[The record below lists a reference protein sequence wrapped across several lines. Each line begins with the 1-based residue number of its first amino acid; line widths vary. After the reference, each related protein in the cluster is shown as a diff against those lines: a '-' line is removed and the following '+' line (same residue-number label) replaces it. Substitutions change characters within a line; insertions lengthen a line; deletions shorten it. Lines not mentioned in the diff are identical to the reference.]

1 VYDYFIKD
9 HLGNVRS
16 TVTAQPINAAY
27 LAGHEISMANVEQLI
42 FDNIPNVRDGKP
54 GSINPNDGMAAGLI
68 AEVSDKRIGTAVL
81 LKVMPGDRFT
91 IDAQSYYED
100 EYTGTETVG
109 SNDVV
114 ESLLSVLLGGNTYA
128 GVPIGELSEN
138 ARTIKLIFEAPNL
151 AEKLNTIVPSNYNA
165 AAPKAHLNYLF
176 FDDNLQL
183 VADLSGKI
191 QVSPNGAGT
200 SGWQMVG
207 TGTEICNCTAVAP
220 GSSGYIA
227 IYVDNQ
233 SLGKKVWFDDLHIE
247 HYTSEVLEEDHYYPF
262 GLTVQLDQNASV
274 QTEQPYKL
282 TTKELETAFDLNI
295 YDFGARMQ
303 DMQLGRWW
311 GVDPLAEKWNSY
323 SPYNY
328 VLNNPINLIDLD
340 GRDAKQTGAGT
351 KDDPLVITAKY
362 FYQNGT
368 LNKDEIEGLEGA
380 TSAYNNL
387 GVHESKDKKGNKV
400 FVRYN
405 LSKEGVDDVAK
416 AIEGT
421 EFTAESADGIGEMR
435 TFGNEAKL
443 TMSGDDDYG
452 EGNRKEVGIN
462 REKISSDK
470 ESNYARRIKSTW
482 IHEIGHNLGGNDEDG
497 SSVMEQSGTRGVNNQ
512 IGSDIISPVYPQE
525 TKKFTP
531 IILNKVG
538 TPRLKSEGRIFIE
551 KR

>member
-1 VYDYFIKD
+1 LQYILNEEGRARPVANDSTQHTTRFVYDYFIKD

-54 GSINPNDGMAAGLI
+54 GTINPNDGMAAGLV
-68 AEVSDKRIGTAVL
+68 AELADKRIGTAVL

-100 EYTGTETVG
+100 EYTGTETIG
-109 SNDVV
+109 NNDIIS
-114 ESLLSVLLGGNTYA
+114 SLMSVLGGGSTYA
-128 GVPIGELSEN
+128 GVPINELSEN

-200 SGWQMVG
+200 SGWQTVG

-262 GLTVQLDQNASV
+262 GLTVQTLNNS
-274 QTEQPYKL
+274 TNI
-282 TTKELETAFDLNI
+282 TKNDIKFQSQKHDDDLGINI
-295 YDFGARMQ
+295 YSFKYREHDPTI
-303 DMQLGRWW
+303 GRFWQ
-311 GVDPLAEKWNSY
+311 VDPLAAEYVHN
-323 SPYNY
+323 SPYAFSENK
-328 VLNNPINLIDLD
+328 V
-340 GRDAKQTGAGT
+340 TGHVE
-351 KDDPLVITAKY
+351 L
-362 FYQNGT
+362 
-368 LNKDEIEGLEGA
+368 EGLEAVGVLEGIEVVESMAPAAEAA
-380 TSAYNNL
+380 TSTAARSGTATL
-387 GVHESKDKKGNKV
+387 SFKPHES
-400 FVRYN
+400 FVEMIERKQVEN
-405 LSKEGVDDVAK
+405 FSTIVNVAIQSAPAIGRFAEKTVAVAK
-416 AIEGT
+416 ELVKNYEEAHKTSEKAKGRGANRTPDPDAVGDHTVINENGT
-421 EFTAESADGIGEMR
+421 TTYTR
-435 TFGNEAKL
+435 
-443 TMSGDDDYG
+443 
-452 EGNRKEVGIN
+452 
-462 REKISSDK
+462 
-470 ESNYARRIKSTW
+470 
-482 IHEIGHNLGGNDEDG
+482 ND
-497 SSVMEQSGTRGVNNQ
+497 NNPNKNNA
-512 IGSDIISPVYPQE
+512 GAGFE
-525 TKKFTP
+525 TKKRVDYKGAGHVDKKTGKNTP
-531 IILNKVG
+531 
-538 TPRLKSEGRIFIE
+538 TPHVQEGGNVRPAE
-551 KR
+551 PGKDMPSH